1 VRRLLLSLV
10 AASVSTLAFEGLPS
24 LHQPITLV
32 VQAENPIEPKAF
44 EEMQREMNR
53 LLAKTERRV
62 EFMDRKLVRA
72 GVDVSDLT
80 VVRFR
85 GNCRMTVEPVYL
97 DERGPLA
104 FAHTVDGDVLPFA
117 EVLCDRVRKAA
128 LSAMH
133 GGDHAKG
140 QQLMGRAM
148 ARVLAHELW
157 HVRTNSTGHTKSGVT
172 RHALSG
178 KQLIAEQLDFEEAH
192 SPARTN

>member
-1 VRRLLLSLV
+1 VRRLLVSLV
-10 AASVSTLAFEGLPS
+10 AASISAFAFEGLPG
-24 LHQPITLV
+24 LHQPITFV
-32 VQAENPIEPKAF
+32 VQSENPIEPKAF

-53 LLAKTERRV
+53 LLARSERRV
-62 EFMDRKLVRA
+62 EFLDRKQIQP
-72 GVDVSDLT
+72 GVDVADLT

-85 GNCRMTVEPVYL
+85 GNCRMTVDPVYL

-104 FAHTVDGDVLPFA
+104 FAHTADGDVLPFA

-140 QQLMGRAM
+140 QELMGRAM

-157 HVRTNSTGHTKSGVT
+157 HVKTNSTGHTKSGVT

-178 KQLIAEQLDFEEAH
+178 KQLIADQLDFEQAH

>member
-1 VRRLLLSLV
+1 MN
-10 AASVSTLAFEGLPS
+10 TLAFEGLPG
-24 LHQPITLV
+24 LHQPITMV
-32 VQAENPIEPKAF
+32 VQSENPIDPRAF

-62 EFMDRKLVRA
+62 EFKDRREIQP
-72 GVDVSDLT
+72 GVDVADLT
-80 VVRFR
+80 VVKFR
-85 GNCRMTVEPVYL
+85 GNCRMAVEPVYL

-104 FAHTVDGDVLPFA
+104 FAHVSDGDVLPFA

-128 LSAMH
+128 QSAMH
-133 GGDHAKG
+133 GGDFAKA

-157 HVRTNSTGHTKSGVT
+157 HVRTNSTGHQKTGVA

-178 KQLIAEQLDFEEAH
+178 KQLIGERLDFEDGH
-192 SPARTN
+192 GR

>member
-1 VRRLLLSLV
+1 M
-10 AASVSTLAFEGLPS
+10 
-24 LHQPITLV
+24 HQPITMV
-32 VQAENPIEPKAF
+32 VQSENPIDPRAF

-62 EFMDRKLVRA
+62 EFKDRREIQP
-72 GVDVSDLT
+72 GVDVADLT
-80 VVRFR
+80 VVKFR
-85 GNCRMTVEPVYL
+85 GNCRMAVEPVYL

-104 FAHTVDGDVLPFA
+104 FAHVSDGDVLPFA

-128 LSAMH
+128 QSAMH
-133 GGDHAKG
+133 GGDFAKA

-157 HVRTNSTGHTKSGVT
+157 HARTNSTGHQKTGVA

-178 KQLIAEQLDFEEAH
+178 KQLIGERLDFEDGH
-192 SPARTN
+192 GR